1 MNFGQSIGFLVFL
14 MSLYVMW
21 EIRRLLL
28 LIFMA
33 MILAIV
39 FNRLVRILI
48 GFNISRKYATL
59 FLSLFSL
66 IFLNIFLVLILPPF
80 IEQFEL
86 LVASLPSVWD
96 TVNPILENFYTEYL
110 QDSPI
115 VPSLNDIISN
125 YSSLSG
131 DLVNNF
137 LVVFSNVFAVTL
149 QIIFVIFLTI
159 LFLLNPRQYRH
170 YLLKLYPSFYRRRA
184 SEIFDKSEVA
194 IVSWLSGI
202 LINCVFIGTLSGIG
216 LLVLQVKL
224 VLVHALLAGLLN
236 FIPNI
241 GPTAS
246 VIFPVMIALLDSPW
260 KIVGIIIWYFII
272 QTIESYWLTPKV
284 MAEKV
289 SLLPAV
295 TLFAQI
301 FFAQAFGIIGL
312 LLALPLTVVI
322 KTWVDELLFKDILD
336 QWTMVDD
343 SPALKAVDG

>member
-1 MNFGQSIGFLVFL
+1 
-14 MSLYVMW
+14 
-21 EIRRLLL
+21 
-28 LIFMA
+28 MA

-66 IFLNIFLVLILPPF
+66 IFLNILLVLILPPF

-86 LVASLPSVWD
+86 LIASLPSVWD

-260 KIVGIIIWYFII
+260 KIVAILIWYFII

-343 SPALKAVDG
+343 SRALKGVD

>member
-21 EIRRLLL
+21 EIRQLLL

-33 MILAIV
+33 MILAV
-39 FNRLVRILI
+39 AFNRLVRILI
-48 GFNISRKYATL
+48 GFNVSRKYATL
-59 FLSLFSL
+59 FLLLFTIFFVNILL
-66 IFLNIFLVLILPPF
+66 ILILPPF

-86 LVASLPSVWD
+86 LISSLPSVWE
-96 TVNPILENFYTEYL
+96 TVNPILDNIYSEYVEGTF
-110 QDSPI
+110 I
-115 VPSLNDIISN
+115 VPIFNDIVSN
-125 YSSLSG
+125 YSNFSS
-131 DLVNNF
+131 DIVNNF
-137 LVVFSNVFAVTL
+137 LVVFSNVFVVGL

-159 LFLLNPRQYRH
+159 LFLLNPSQYRH

-202 LINCVFIGTLSGIG
+202 LLNCLFIGALSGIG

-246 VIFPVMIALLDSPW
+246 VIFPVTIALLDSPW
-260 KIVGIIIWYFII
+260 KIVAILIWYFII

-301 FFAQAFGIIGL
+301 FFAQIFGIIGL

-322 KTWVDELLFKDILD
+322 KTWVEELLFKDILD
-336 QWTMVDD
+336 QWTVVDD
-343 SPALKAVDG
+343 SRALKGID